1 MTRKWVLAVVMT
13 AALAWDGPAWASCC
27 STVYDPTNH
36 ATNLETLTK
45 DSMILD
51 QAIQQVGE
59 LLSLNSAFGSSGSLD
74 LRSFGG
80 ISDLLDLSTSLS
92 SLTASSSFSLSNVI
106 GQSTYLQA
114 AAPSFSAMTL
124 PSGTST
130 SSLTSLEGSKSFVLS
145 VLRGGSRI
153 TDVTEGEQLEARR
166 ASEYRSA
173 VDEAHAAALYH
184 LEAVA
189 RTKDRITELTAMA
202 ETVKETGDYRQ
213 QSAVQ
218 LAAINAALIALIEE
232 TAAIRNLQAAQLRV
246 TTATV
251 YAATRGVG
259 QNFGSTT
266 STVPSS
272 WK

>member
-1 MTRKWVLAVVMT
+1 M
-13 AALAWDGPAWASCC
+13 
-27 STVYDPTNH
+27 YDPTNH

-51 QAIQQVGE
+51 QAIQQVTE

-74 LRSFGG
+74 LGS
-80 ISDLLDLSTSLS
+80 ISGLADLLDLSTSLS
-92 SLTASSSFSLSNVI
+92 SLTAPASVPLSNVI

-124 PSGTST
+124 PSGTAT
-130 SSLTSLEGSKSFVLS
+130 SSLTSLEGAHDFVSS

-153 TDVTEGEQLEARR
+153 TDVTEGEQMEARR
-166 ASEYRSA
+166 ATEYRTA
-173 VDEAHAAALYH
+173 VDAAHAAALYH

-189 RTKDRITELTAMA
+189 RTKDRVTELTALA
-202 ETVKETGDYRQ
+202 ETVKESSDYRT

-246 TTATV
+246 ETGKV

-259 QNFGSTT
+259 QNFESNA
-266 STVPSS
+266 TVPTS